1 MQKKGS
7 LDRIR
12 AKYPGYYQKKSPN
25 WKKKKEVRDL
35 AVKEKL
41 HQIGTQ
47 TIGESIVVYSNTI
60 DSIDKNINK
69 LFKLL

>member
-1 MQKKGS
+1 
-7 LDRIR
+7 
-12 AKYPGYYQKKSPN
+12 
-25 WKKKKEVRDL
+25 
-35 AVKEKL
+35 L